1 MLDVKGLTAL
11 HPSGGY
17 KLNDVTF
24 TLSKGEVIGIYGLL
38 GAGRTELF
46 KGLVGL
52 MPCQRGEV
60 HLNGESIG
68 KSRFQQRLKK
78 GLALVPEDRQGEGV
92 VQMMSIQA
100 NMTLSD
106 FSLQGFRR
114 AWRWLN
120 PQKRR
125 DLRERDD
132 PAAGDQGQRRHIAH
146 HLAERRQSTKSGAG

>member
-146 HLAERRQSTKSGAG
+146 HPLSGGNQQKSGAG

>member
-46 KGLVGL
+46 KGTVGL

-68 KSRFQQRLKK
+68 KSRFQQRLKR
-78 GLALVPEDRQGEGV
+78 G
-92 VQMMSIQA
+92 
-100 NMTLSD
+100 
-106 FSLQGFRR
+106 
-114 AWRWLN
+114 WRWC
-120 PQKRR
+120 RR
-125 DLRERDD
+125 TVRAKAWCR
-132 PAAGDQGQRRHIAH
+132 
-146 HLAERRQSTKSGAG
+146 